1 MFLAEEIV
9 AIIILKKKEKKKGI
23 EAWKLPWLMKVR
35 DGNNILISRYMN

>member
-9 AIIILKKKEKKKGI
+9 AIIIKKKKKKGI
-23 EAWKLPWLMKVR
+23 EAWKMPWLMKVR